1 MARWGNTTFDQLI
14 KMRDRF
20 QQLQTSELN
29 TLAMQ
34 LTNEIAARLFK
45 RIVKRTPVGQ
55 YSSGSGKVGGTLRR
69 GWTIGEMQHSGNMY
83 KIEIINPIIYA
94 PYVEYGHRTANH
106 KGWVKGQFMMTIS
119 EKEIEQQA
127 TKIIE
132 KRIMEYLRWCMNG
145 Q

>member
-1 MARWGNTTFDQLI
+1 MATWGKCNFQQLI
-14 KMRDRF
+14 TMRDKF

-34 LTNEIAARLFK
+34 LTNEIASRLFR

-69 GWTIGEMQHSGNMY
+69 GWTIGEIQHLGNMY
-83 KIEIINPIIYA
+83 QVEIINPTEYA
-94 PYVEYGHRTANH
+94 IYVEYGHRTANH
-106 KGWVKGQFMMTIS
+106 KGWVKGQFMLTIS

-127 TKIIE
+127 SKIIE
-132 KRIMEYLRWCMNG
+132 KRIVQYLEWCMNG
-145 Q
+145 